1 MDSDR
6 NRDSLLE
13 KTVLPSVEA
22 SQGAGNRQR
31 TIREDASSLH
41 GSLTD
46 HLSLGGGDALELHSE
61 HVLFHVALTER
72 GP

>member
-22 SQGAGNRQR
+22 SQGAGNREPLER
-31 TIREDASSLH
+31 MLRAFT
-41 GSLTD
+41 G
-46 HLSLGGGDALELHSE
+46 LSQITCLLVEGTPWSFILSM
-61 HVLFHVALTER
+61 FSFM
-72 GP
+72 